1 MRCVDSLRWLL
12 LDADG
17 VLQSSPVGWREDLM
31 AMAPEDGEDFLKAV
45 FAAEPPAIRGELGF
59 ADALR
64 PVLEAYRVSV
74 PVETVTEVWSRLS
87 FDHELLARIAEL
99 QQAGIGCALAT
110 NQHDVRVGVMR
121 ARTEYAGLDAQFYSS
136 ELGVG
141 KPQPGF
147 FTAIVEQ
154 LEVSPRDVLF
164 ADDRADNV
172 EGAREAGLQA
182 EVFAELAGAS
192 ELNRILALH
201 RAG

>member
-31 AMAPEDGEDFLKAV
+31 AMAPADGEDFLAAV
-45 FAAEPPAIRGELGF
+45 FAAEAPAVRGELGF

-64 PVLEAYRVSV
+64 PVLDAYRVSV
-74 PVETVTEVWSRLS
+74 PVEAVTEVWSRLS
-87 FDHELLARIAEL
+87 VDHALLARIAEL
-99 QQAGIGCALAT
+99 QRSGIGCALAT
-110 NQHDVRVGVMR
+110 NQHDVRVGVMQ
-121 ARTEYAGLDAQFYSS
+121 ARPEYAGLDAQFYSS

-154 LEVSPRDVLF
+154 LGVSPVDVLF
-164 ADDRADNV
+164 VDDRADNV
-172 EGAREAGLQA
+172 EGAHQAGLQA
-182 EVFAELAGAS
+182 EVFAELGGAA
-192 ELNRILALH
+192 ELNRILALY
-201 RAG
+201 RGS